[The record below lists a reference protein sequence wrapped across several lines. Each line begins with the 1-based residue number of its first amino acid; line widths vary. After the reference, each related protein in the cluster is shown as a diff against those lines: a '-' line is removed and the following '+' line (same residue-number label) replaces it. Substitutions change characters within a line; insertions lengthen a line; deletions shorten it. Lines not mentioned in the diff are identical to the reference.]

1 VGRVES
7 TCDRGCLPVRLD
19 AALDTNDGGN
29 LTMASLESSAGPKHS
44 EIATLGG
51 GCFWCLEPVFEA
63 LNGVRKVTVGY
74 AGGELAEPTYRQVGS
89 GTTGHAEV
97 VQIEFDPQAISYREI
112 LEVFFSV
119 HDPTTPDRQGSDFGT
134 QYRSLVLYHS
144 PEQQE
149 TTEAL
154 IRKLQ
159 VEGSW
164 DSPIV
169 TQVQPFRAFYLGE
182 DYHQDYYENNPSAGY
197 CRIVIDPK
205 LAKFRKHYAGK
216 LKREPTPAG

>member
-1 VGRVES
+1 
-7 TCDRGCLPVRLD
+7 
-19 AALDTNDGGN
+19 
-29 LTMASLESSAGPKHS
+29 MASHETPAATKNS

-51 GCFWCLEPVFEA
+51 GCFWCFEPIFEA
-63 LNGVRKVTVGY
+63 LNGVSKVAVGY

-97 VQIEFDPQAISYREI
+97 VQIEFDPRLITYREI

-119 HDPTTPDRQGSDFGT
+119 HDPTTPDRQGADMGT

-149 TTEAL
+149 TAEAF
-154 IRKLQ
+154 IRELQ
-159 VEGSW
+159 VGGMW

-169 TQVQPFRAFYLGE
+169 TQVRPFRSFYLGE

-205 LAKFRKHYAGK
+205 LAKFRKRYADK
-216 LKREPTPAG
+216 LKKEPSPAG

>member
-1 VGRVES
+1 MTSHEVDQGS
-7 TCDRGCLPVRLD
+7 QK
-19 AALDTNDGGN
+19 
-29 LTMASLESSAGPKHS
+29 LET
-44 EIATLGG
+44 ATLGG
-51 GCFWCLEPVFEA
+51 GCFWCFEPMFEA
-63 LNGVRKVTVGY
+63 LTGVHKVTVGY

-97 VQIEFDPQAISYREI
+97 VQIEFDPQLISYREI

-119 HDPTTPDRQGSDFGT
+119 HDPTTADRQGADTGT

-149 TTEAL
+149 TAEAL
-154 IRKLQ
+154 IREL
-159 VEGSW
+159 EAARTW

-205 LAKFRKHYAGK
+205 LAKFRKRYADK
-216 LKREPTPAG
+216 LKREPSPAG